1 MPLLIVKMFAGRTPE
16 QKDKLIDNLSQA
28 VQDALGTQPSGIT
41 IDIQD
46 IPKDAWDETVRDV
59 DILPR
64 KDEIAY
70 LYGEKR
76 K

>member
-16 QKDKLIDNLSQA
+16 QKDALIDNLSQA

-46 IPKDAWDETVRDV
+46 IPKDEWDEKVKNV

-64 KDEIAY
+64 KDEIPY
-70 LYGEKR
+70 LYGEKKR
-76 K
+76 